1 MFKSPF
7 YMTAIR
13 KFEPDNP
20 NGGGQPD
27 PSADNKG
34 DQVNPAQNNDND
46 SKDDT
51 KADNQPAK
59 KYTDDDVNKLINEK
73 FAKWKADEQQKLD
86 EAKKLSKMNADQKT
100 QYELE
105 QAKKERDEAKNQIAK
120 FEMTGTARKAIADEN
135 INVTDDDLS
144 HIVTA
149 DAEST
154 QANVDWL
161 KDYTKRIRDDM
172 KQQLLTGGA
181 PKIGGAK
188 LSKQKGNYGSK
199 LAEQSVTKNKKSY
212 FKN

>member
-13 KFEPDNP
+13 KFEPNNP
-20 NGGGQPD
+20 NGGGHPD
-27 PSADNKG
+27 TSA
-34 DQVNPAQNNDND
+34 NNDDDQDNSAPNADKGSD
-46 SKDDT
+46 SGNKSN
-51 KADNQPAK
+51 NQPAK

-86 EAKKLSKMNADQKT
+86 QAKKLSKMNADQKA

-105 QAKKERDEAKNQIAK
+105 QAKKERDEAKSQIAK
-120 FEMTGTARKAIADEN
+120 FEMTGTARKAIVDEN